1 MARINIPKVSA
12 PEKAMFDRKGINIK
26 TDLSLDNVE
35 KEIIDYISS
44 NNVLHLA
51 TCKDNNPRSTPLEYH
66 SEGMNIYIISEGGG
80 KFANLRENPKVSLS
94 IASIYKP
101 LEDFFSARGAQI
113 WGEAQVCT
121 KETNPELFEEG
132 IRVINPLEVLK
143 QLGITQLPESFNYKL
158 IKIIPEKIAYNYL
171 RGGYRMVTWYRD

>member
-1 MARINIPKVSA
+1 MARINIPRVS
-12 PEKAMFDRKGINIK
+12 ETEQMMFDKKGISIK
-26 TDLSLDNVE
+26 TQLRVEDVE
-35 KEIIDYISS
+35 KEIIAYLAS

-51 TCKDNNPRSTPLEYH
+51 TCNKNIPRATPLEYH
-66 SEGMNIYIISEGGG
+66 SDGMNLYVISEGGG
-80 KFANLRENPKVSLS
+80 KIANLKNNPKVSVS

-101 LEDFFSARGAQI
+101 LEDFFSARGVQI

-121 KETNPELFEEG
+121 KQTDPELFEEG

-143 QLGITQLPESFNYKL
+143 QLGISQLPESFNYKL
-158 IKIIPEKIAYNYL
+158 IKIVPEKIAYNYL